1 MSNKGASGVQ
11 NFNPGIYDV
20 TTTGSM
26 PQLVA
31 VHPKDIVSPVISTSR
46 SVLTWIRMK
55 FKKGGLWPLI
65 DTLNSSIDWDNLGER
80 LYVTTT
86 AHYVLFKDT

>member
-1 MSNKGASGVQ
+1 MRLKKVESREKRANKFRVE
-11 NFNPGIYDV
+11 N
-20 TTTGSM
+20 
-26 PQLVA
+26 
-31 VHPKDIVSPVISTSR
+31 
-46 SVLTWIRMK
+46 RMK
-55 FKKGGLWPLI
+55 FKTVWLWPLI

>member
-1 MSNKGASGVQ
+1 ML
-11 NFNPGIYDV
+11 Y
-20 TTTGSM
+20 
-26 PQLVA
+26 
-31 VHPKDIVSPVISTSR
+31 
-46 SVLTWIRMK
+46 RMK
-55 FKKGGLWPLI
+55 FKTVWLWPLI